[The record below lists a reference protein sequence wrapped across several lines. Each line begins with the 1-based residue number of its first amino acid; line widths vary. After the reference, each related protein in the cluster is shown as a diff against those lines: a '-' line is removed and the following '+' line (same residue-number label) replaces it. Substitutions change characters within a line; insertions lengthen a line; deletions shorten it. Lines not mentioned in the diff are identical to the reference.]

1 MSTLPVIGPN
11 RGLVFDMRITLGNVI
26 TIAFM
31 SAAILIGWGQMSNQ
45 VKVLQD
51 QQTQQ
56 QAVIDK
62 QLTLIQSM
70 QLTQAQQTVIIQEL
84 DRRLS
89 IVEDINGLDGK
100 KHHLP

>member
-11 RGLVFDMRITLGNVI
+11 RGFVFDMRITLGNVI
-26 TIAFM
+26 TIGFM

-45 VKVLQD
+45 MKVLQD

-70 QLTQAQQTVIIQEL
+70 QLTQAQQTIIIQEL

-89 IVEDINGLDGK
+89 VVEDINGLDGK
-100 KHHLP
+100 KH

>member
-26 TIAFM
+26 TIASM

-89 IVEDINGLDGK
+89 VVEDTNGLDGK